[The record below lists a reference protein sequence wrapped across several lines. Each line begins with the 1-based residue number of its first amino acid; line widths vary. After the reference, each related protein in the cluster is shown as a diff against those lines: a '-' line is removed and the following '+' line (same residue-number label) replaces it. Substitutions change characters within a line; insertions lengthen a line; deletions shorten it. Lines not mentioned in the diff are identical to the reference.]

1 MNLTQK
7 FQSYSYLIGVLLVIA
22 AGAALRLVPHPPNF
36 SPIAAMALFGG
47 ATLARR
53 ELGILVPLVALF
65 LSDLVIGFH
74 DQMVA
79 VYVSFGLVAAI
90 GLTLKNQRTVARVA
104 SASVAG
110 SVLFFVFTN
119 FSVWMTGGMYPMTW
133 EGLVACYVAA
143 LPFFQ
148 NSLVGDLVFTGAFFG
163 AWALLAKAVPQ
174 LKYG

>member
-7 FQSYSYLIGVLLVIA
+7 FQSYAHILGVLMVIL

-53 ELGILVPLVALF
+53 ELGLLLPLAALF

-79 VYVSFGLVAAI
+79 VYVSIALISGL
-90 GLTLKNQRTVARVA
+90 GLLLNKQRTVGRVA
-104 SASVAG
+104 MASVAG
-110 SVLFFVFTN
+110 SLLFFLLTN
-119 FSVWMTGGMYPMTW
+119 FSVWMTSGMYSMTW
-133 EGLVACYVAA
+133 DGLVSCYVAA
-143 LPFFQ
+143 VPFLQ
-148 NSLVGDLVFTGAFFG
+148 NSIAGDLVFTGAFFG
-163 AWALLAKAVPQ
+163 VWALLSKAVPQ
-174 LKYG
+174 LKFS